1 MLLVVIALVALLIP
15 VGVIVGAAVRTGGED
30 RDRRLAA
37 LRLIGADQRD
47 GAADR
52 GR

>member
-1 MLLVVIALVALLIP
+1 MLLVVIALVALLMP

-37 LRLIGADQRD
+37 LRLDRRRPADD
-47 GAADR
+47 AADR